1 MEYISLIAT
10 IIKKAPKHFFNILT
24 SVYTDILEPI
34 IAPKIPNID
43 IIIANFK
50 SIFLF
55 FIFII
60 IATIEVG
67 ISDLIYQENYTI
79 NNNGT
84 QIKSK

>member
-10 IIKKAPKHFFNILT
+10 IIKKTPKHFFNILT

-43 IIIANFK
+43 IIIAYFK

-67 ISDLIYQENYTI
+67 IKN
-79 NNNGT
+79 
-84 QIKSK
+84 IKFVA

>member
-10 IIKKAPKHFFNILT
+10 IIKKTPKHFFNILT

-55 FIFII
+55 
-60 IATIEVG
+60 
-67 ISDLIYQENYTI
+67 LYL
-79 NNNGT
+79 
-84 QIKSK
+84 

>member
-10 IIKKAPKHFFNILT
+10 IIKKTPKHFFNILT

-50 SIFLF
+50 SIF
-55 FIFII
+55 FIFY
-60 IATIEVG
+60 
-67 ISDLIYQENYTI
+67 IYNYC
-79 NNNGT
+79 NN
-84 QIKSK
+84 